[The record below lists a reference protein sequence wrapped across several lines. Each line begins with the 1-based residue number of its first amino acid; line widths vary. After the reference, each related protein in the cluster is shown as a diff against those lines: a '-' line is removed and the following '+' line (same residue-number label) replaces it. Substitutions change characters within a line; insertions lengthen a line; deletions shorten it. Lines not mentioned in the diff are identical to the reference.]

1 MQGAHVKVAG
11 TSCGAFTGC
20 ERQRVGAT
28 HAMFGMA
35 RTTKW
40 KFPRRVRAVVGYH
53 HDSSRVAEDMRPVV
67 ALVQVADIICCERQM
82 GFYMTAQGTELT
94 PQILQDAQLTPE
106 KVEEACEQ
114 LEEDINE
121 AKAMLMS

>member
-1 MQGAHVKVAG
+1 M
-11 TSCGAFTGC
+11 
-20 ERQRVGAT
+20 
-28 HAMFGMA
+28 
-35 RTTKW
+35 
-40 KFPRRVRAVVGYH
+40 VGYH